1 MSHTQEMGPQL
12 SAARNKLLLKI
23 HGTLLTGTIG
33 LVLLVSVLFR
43 KPLLLPFFQAFGQ
56 SGPNGTTLLDRAAI
70 DPASRDANPG
80 LPLPRP
86 TRWRIGRT
94 GVFSLSLRGAVR
106 AGNWHHPGRVPRQS
120 LGLCGMSKGF
130 CISFFFT
137 PLVGDPTFLIISN
150 GSESNF

>member
-80 LPLPRP
+80 LPLPASYSLADR
-86 TRWRIGRT
+86 TDGRIFPIFAR
-94 GVFSLSLRGAVR
+94 RG
-106 AGNWHHPGRVPRQS
+106 
-120 LGLCGMSKGF
+120 
-130 CISFFFT
+130 
-137 PLVGDPTFLIISN
+137 
-150 GSESNF
+150 